1 MAQCLLDGT
10 ASLGRTGVD
19 TGGITPV
26 MSCSELEAAQLLD
39 VRYPTCSGTEA
50 VVGIN
55 PCASGSWRIWPGLRG
70 LRRCP
75 LPGLECQ
82 LLTAPSSPSARPG
95 RALDAD
101 PNG

>member
-1 MAQCLLDGT
+1 MAQCVLDGT

-19 TGGITPV
+19 TGGNTPV

-55 PCASGSWRIWPGLRG
+55 PCANVAVSDVERRG
-70 LRRCP
+70 V
-75 LPGLECQ
+75 G
-82 LLTAPSSPSARPG
+82 PS
-95 RALDAD
+95 LDERD
-101 PNG
+101 VV